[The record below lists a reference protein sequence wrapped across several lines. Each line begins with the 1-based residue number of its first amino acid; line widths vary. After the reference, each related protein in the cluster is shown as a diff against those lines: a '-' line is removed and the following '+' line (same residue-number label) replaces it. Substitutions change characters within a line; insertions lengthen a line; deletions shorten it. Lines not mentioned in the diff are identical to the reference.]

1 METIEFF
8 LFGPLR
14 LSSRLIFWN
23 QNFHYCIVPG
33 SQILQGHIIILP
45 KRKVQ
50 NYGELENH
58 EVFELGSTIKII
70 SRALEK
76 NLNCTSTTIF
86 FQEYKNKKIDD
97 EFDNE
102 YLNHF
107 HVHLI
112 ARKKGDFEQN
122 DAIYK
127 FLADHDKDF
136 IRFYQTKLK
145 NYNAVA
151 EQNIQSLEKD
161 GINFKKFIK
170 EEIKEYKD

>member
-23 QNFHYCIVPG
+23 RNFNYCIVPG

-50 NYGELENH
+50 NYGDLENH
-58 EVFELGSTIKII
+58 EICELGSTIKIV

-76 NLNCTSTTIF
+76 NLKCTSTTIY
-86 FQEYKNKKIDD
+86 FQEYKENKNEK
-97 EFDNE
+97 DNE
-102 YLNHF
+102 FLNHF

-127 FLADHDKDF
+127 FLADHDK
-136 IRFYQTKLK
+136 
-145 NYNAVA
+145 
-151 EQNIQSLEKD
+151 E
-161 GINFKKFIK
+161 
-170 EEIKEYKD
+170 